1 WACSGRSRRVSRSAI
16 SATATPSTTNT
27 PGVSASGLF
36 RGCTRQGRRYA
47 WRVSTVWPSSVERVA
62 EYLRA
67 AGAEARLEELSGDT
81 ATAVEA
87 ASAAGC
93 ELSQIVKSLVLLCD
107 GDPVLALVPGDR
119 RLDVEKARRAAG
131 AAT

>member
-1 WACSGRSRRVSRSAI
+1 GGLVLLLGYSLYSRACGRSLRPPAWACSGRSRRVSRSAI

-93 ELSQIVKSLVLLCD
+93 
-107 GDPVLALVPGDR
+107 
-119 RLDVEKARRAAG
+119 
-131 AAT
+131 